1 MMESIEFETSPTDET
16 CVQVD
21 SSVDYMPAMKA
32 EAKRMLELLEKR
44 FPDLEGYFKI
54 SRQSHDFGCY
64 LEIQFKYDDTDDGI
78 KEMQFV
84 EGNYPATWNDTEVLK
99 LYS

>member
-1 MMESIEFETSPTDET
+1 MDYIEFETSPSDEP

-21 SSVDYMPAMKA
+21 SNADYMPAMKA
-32 EAKRMLELLEKR
+32 EASRMLELLEQR
-44 FPDLEGYFKI
+44 FPDLEGHFKI
-54 SRQSHDFGCY
+54 SRQSHDFGSY
-64 LEIQFKYDDTDDGI
+64 LEIRFCYCDNDNGI

-84 EGNYPATWNDTEVLK
+84 EENYPRTWNDTEVLK